1 MQSSK
6 FVGNVTC
13 PARLFCGVKDAW
25 EELERQEAWEK
36 AVAKRPKKKKGP
48 MTTYTG
54 ASEMLK
60 LPAWI
65 FGNKF
70 KSKGQGQG

>member
-1 MQSSK
+1 MD
-6 FVGNVTC
+6 NVTY
-13 PARLFCGVKDAW
+13 PARLFYGVKDAW
-25 EELERQEAWEK
+25 GELERQEVWWK

-54 ASEMLK
+54 ASKVLK

-70 KSKGQGQG
+70 KSKGQGQS